1 MSPSLPLALLL
12 AAAHAFLARKSRRWR
27 LPTVILAAYTLGAW
41 LRTGTFALLHDL
53 SHERHGNRLD
63 LAFRLAALPSVN
75 TRMFTYYDAAHVA
88 STGGHH
94 THFGQ
99 MSTAAV
105 DANLPFGDGDIF
117 PGSPSQ
123 RLLLRAQRESHNGSA
138 ASADAQRYEGV
149 FGPSPLFHHL
159 PMAQLLVYDVLYF
172 VWALLDS
179 VRSDAALVV
188 VELLRWHPDGQAT
201 RDAKSASD
209 SDAEWQAAETRI
221 AQQAVLVCITN
232 ALLLLGVQHLG
243 MPARDRRLSWRQRMP
258 AATRMLLYLSL
269 SEVFFAGVAHPN
281 AALFLAIHHSV
292 LPIEK
297 GTMPQDMPGNSTSP
311 PSCQPTSSV
320 YSPVAD
326 VLWFNL
332 GRHTEHHDF
341 PEVPWYRLHYLSAL
355 ASEHY
360 DSLGRFTSVAEV
372 FDRFVR
378 EHKTWG
384 YACQGRVPFTTLT
397 A

>member
-1 MSPSLPLALLL
+1 ME
-12 AAAHAFLARKSRRWR
+12 AAHAS
-27 LPTVILAAYTLGAW
+27 
-41 LRTGTFALLHDL
+41 
-53 SHERHGNRLD
+53 SHTD
-63 LAFRLAALPSVN
+63 VALPVALRGLFCWSCPSKCSVI
-75 TRMFTYYDAAHVA
+75 
-88 STGGHH
+88 
-94 THFGQ
+94 
-99 MSTAAV
+99 
-105 DANLPFGDGDIF
+105 P
-117 PGSPSQ
+117 
-123 RLLLRAQRESHNGSA
+123 
-138 ASADAQRYEGV
+138 RY
-149 FGPSPLFHHL
+149 S
-159 PMAQLLVYDVLYF
+159 
-172 VWALLDS
+172 
-179 VRSDAALVV
+179 
-188 VELLRWHPDGQAT
+188 
-201 RDAKSASD
+201 
-209 SDAEWQAAETRI
+209 
-221 AQQAVLVCITN
+221 C
-232 ALLLLGVQHLG
+232 
-243 MPARDRRLSWRQRMP
+243 
-258 AATRMLLYLSL
+258 
-269 SEVFFAGVAHPN
+269 
-281 AALFLAIHHSV
+281 IHHSV